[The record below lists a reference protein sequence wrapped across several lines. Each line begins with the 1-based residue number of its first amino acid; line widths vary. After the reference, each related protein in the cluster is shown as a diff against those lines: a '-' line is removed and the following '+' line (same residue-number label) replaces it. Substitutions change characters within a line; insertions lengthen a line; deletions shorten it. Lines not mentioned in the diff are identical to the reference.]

1 MGRRRLIPT
10 RLGGFDPTRRGKNLP
25 DQRRDMATTFTPE
38 EMASTA
44 SLRYVEDGE
53 PGYRRIRRGKGF
65 SYVDE
70 KGEPLPEPDREWIRS
85 LVIPPAWSDVWI
97 CADGK
102 GHILATGYDDA
113 GRKQYIYHPRW
124 EEIRDQVKFE
134 RMADFGDRLLD
145 LRKHVDRDLRRPGLA
160 REKVLALAIAVL
172 DRTLIRVGNRQ
183 YAETNDSY
191 GLTTLTGEHVD
202 LNGSRVV
209 LAFNGKGGA
218 EHEMAFSDR
227 RLASL
232 LGRCQE
238 LGGQT
243 LFSYETGDGV
253 GSVGS
258 SDVNAYL
265 ADVTGRQFTAKDFRT
280 WGASS
285 IVAGCL
291 AAGKVEDESDK
302 AFLEAVDVAAERL
315 GNTRQVCRSSYV
327 HPVVEEA
334 YADGRLLR
342 AWKGSRSGKWMSRA
356 ESTVTKLLDS

>member
-1 MGRRRLIPT
+1 M
-10 RLGGFDPTRRGKNLP
+10 
-25 DQRRDMATTFTPE
+25 TTTTPE
-38 EMASTA
+38 EMATTA

-53 PGYRRIRRGKGF
+53 PGHRRIRRGKGF
-65 SYVDE
+65 SYIDE
-70 KGEPLPEPDREWIRS
+70 EGNPLPEQDREWIRS
-85 LVIPPAWSDVWI
+85 LAIPPAWSDVWI
-97 CADGK
+97 CSDRD

-124 EEIRDQVKFE
+124 EEVRDQVKFE
-134 RMADFGDRLLD
+134 RMGDFGASLRR
-145 LRKHVDRDLRRPGLA
+145 LRKHVDSELRRPGLK

-183 YAETNDSY
+183 YAQTNDSY
-191 GLTTLTGEHVD
+191 GLTTLNGDHVE

-218 EHEMAFSDR
+218 EHQTAFSDR

-232 LGRCQE
+232 LARCQE

-243 LFSYETGDGV
+243 LFSYETYDGV
-253 GSVGS
+253 GRVGS

-265 ADVTGRQFTAKDFRT
+265 AEITGRQFTAKDFRT

-291 AAGKVEDESDK
+291 ADGETESDT
-302 AFLEAVDVAAERL
+302 AFLRAVDVAAERL

-327 HPVVEEA
+327 HPAVQEA
-334 YADGRLLR
+334 YDDGRLMW
-342 AWKGSRSGKWMSRA
+342 AWQRSRSGKWMNRS
-356 ESTVTKLLDS
+356 ESAVSKLLDS

>member
-1 MGRRRLIPT
+1 
-10 RLGGFDPTRRGKNLP
+10 
-25 DQRRDMATTFTPE
+25 MATSFTPE
-38 EMASTA
+38 EMATTA

-53 PGYRRIRRGKGF
+53 PGHRRIRRGKGF

-70 KGEPLPEPDREWIRS
+70 SGDPLPELDREWIRS
-85 LVIPPAWSDVWI
+85 LAIPPAWRDVWI
-97 CADGK
+97 CPDRE

-134 RMADFGDRLLD
+134 RMADFGGRLPY
-145 LRKHVDRDLRRPGLA
+145 LRKHVDRELRRPGLA
-160 REKVLALAIAVL
+160 REKVLALAVAVL

-218 EHEMAFSDR
+218 HHERAFSDR

-243 LFSYETGDGV
+243 LFSYETDDGV

-258 SDVNAYL
+258 SDVNAFL
-265 ADVTGRQFTAKDFRT
+265 AEVTGQQFTAKDFRT

-285 IVAGCL
+285 VVVGCL
-291 AAGKVEDESDK
+291 AAGVVQAEPAQ

-327 HPVVEEA
+327 HPIVEEA
-334 YADGRLLR
+334 HEDGRLVR
-342 AWKGSRSGKWMSRA
+342 AWKGSRAGKWMSRA
-356 ESTVTKLLDS
+356 ESTVTKLLAPLRADLR